1 LKKRSDILDFLS
13 SIVQQAISHLYTLTQ
28 TIGFPSYGLAIIFL
42 TIIIKLALYPLT
54 AKQIASTKAMS
65 AMQPKMKALQEK
77 YKNDKVMLNQ
87 KLSELYKQEGVNPLA
102 GCLPLLVQ
110 MPILIG
116 IFYGIRD
123 FQYAGPSSFLWM
135 KSIADPDPYYILP
148 VLSALTTFIQTK
160 QTMPA
165 ADGGAGAAQGKVMLY
180 FMPLF
185 IGYIS
190 ISFPGGLVL
199 YWVVMNIMQ
208 ILQQLLMDRNKAKA
222 EVAAK

>member
-1 LKKRSDILDFLS
+1 LDFLS
-13 SIVQQAISHLYTLTQ
+13 SLVQQAIGHLYTLTQ
-28 TIGFPSYGLAIIFL
+28 ALGVPSYGLAIIFL
-42 TIIIKLALYPLT
+42 TIIIKLVLYPLT

-135 KSIADPDPYYILP
+135 KSIADADPYYILP

-165 ADGGAGAAQGKVMLY
+165 ASDGGAGAAQGKVMLY
-180 FMPLF
+180 FMPIF

-190 ISFPGGLVL
+190 ISFPAGLVL

-208 ILQQLLMDRNKAKA
+208 ILQQLLMDRNKDKT

>member
-1 LKKRSDILDFLS
+1 MDFLS

>member
-1 LKKRSDILDFLS
+1 LDFLS
-13 SIVQQAISHLYTLTQ
+13 SLVQQAIGHLYTLTQ
-28 TIGFPSYGLAIIFL
+28 ALGVPSYGLAIIFL
-42 TIIIKLALYPLT
+42 TIIIKLVLYPLT

-135 KSIADPDPYYILP
+135 KSIADADPYYILP

-165 ADGGAGAAQGKVMLY
+165 TSDGGAGAAQGKVMLY
-180 FMPLF
+180 FMPIF

-190 ISFPGGLVL
+190 ISFPAGLVL

-208 ILQQLLMDRNKAKA
+208 ILQQLLMDRNKDKT